1 MRWLFSLSWNLF
13 SGCLSYLSLLGLP
26 FVAKNRLCNKF
37 CFVLIGECFI
47 LTILCF
53 KLTKNRSGMVILNDS
68 LSVILKP
75 ALSLNYENLCLID
88 KKSQKPLA

>member
-1 MRWLFSLSWNLF
+1 
-13 SGCLSYLSLLGLP
+13 
-26 FVAKNRLCNKF
+26 
-37 CFVLIGECFI
+37 
-47 LTILCF
+47 
-53 KLTKNRSGMVILNDS
+53 MVILNDS